1 MAEFKIVYAII
12 ERGSNRHWLRVGLAF
27 VNTDGSLNVRLDAMP
42 FNGQL
47 QIRDQTTATQAKP
60 DEPNPSSSSAAA
72 KKGNVTIRRK
82 RSP

>member
-1 MAEFKIVYAII
+1 MADFKVVYAII

-47 QIRDQTTATQAKP
+47 QIRDKTAPPHATP
-60 DEPNPSSSSAAA
+60 DEVAPPSSGAATTKRNA
-72 KKGNVTIRRK
+72 TDRRK
-82 RSP
+82 RGP